1 MQHIKTC
8 LIISIFIV
16 FFGGAFGQPT
26 ISGFNPLSGPIG
38 TTVII
43 TGTNFSSLP
52 SNNFVRFGYSQATVI
67 AASATSLTVQVP
79 RGATLLPISV
89 AVNQLTAY
97 SLKAFNVTS
106 ACNAQLSF
114 SSFDSSKS
122 FLAGNGDWMISA
134 GDLDGDG
141 KTDIVYGN
149 YSTGSNM
156 CVHRNTSTPGNISM
170 EPKLD
175 YAVGNNPDDQIISD
189 FDGDSKP
196 DIIVTTVGN
205 ITYDLA
211 IFRNTS
217 TPGII
222 SFAPITE
229 LNTGVVADKLAVAD
243 LDKDGKVDLI
253 ISFLATN
260 NLGVLRNI
268 STLGNIAFASVQEFP
283 VADLAGFVS
292 TGDIDGDTKIDIV
305 ASNFYAP
312 KISIL
317 RNTSSVGAISFAATV
332 DIPVT
337 GNTIHGNA
345 VADLDGDGKL
355 DITAVYIGSSFV
367 TVVKNTSS
375 PGNISFQPATN
386 ISIAPSRSYNI
397 AIDDLDGD
405 LKPDLVFSCNYGVSS
420 GYGIAV
426 MKNISSG
433 GNILFD
439 VVQKYKVDYSSYI
452 SIVADMDN
460 DSKPDVI
467 SGMGAG
473 SMSGTGQP
481 TISVLRNR
489 LCEVVYACQASN
501 TMIMS
506 SIIGSNY
513 QWQLDTGNGF
523 NNLVNNSNYAGVNTN
538 QLQILNIQVGLLNY
552 KYHCVVDGYPTNT
565 YTIKFGNTWLG
576 TVNNVW
582 ENPANWSCGT
592 IPDIYTD
599 VIIPSGNVQL
609 NSNTSVNSLTISPG
623 ATLTVAAGI
632 NLTVIH

>member
-8 LIISIFIV
+8 LFISIFVV

-52 SNNFVRFGYSQATVI
+52 SNNFVRFGYIQATVI

-89 AVNQLTAY
+89 TVNQLTAY

-106 ACNAQLSF
+106 VCNAQLSF

-312 KISIL
+312 KIIIL
-317 RNTSSVGAISFAATV
+317 SNTISVGAI
-332 DIPVT
+332 
-337 GNTIHGNA
+337 
-345 VADLDGDGKL
+345 
-355 DITAVYIGSSFV
+355 
-367 TVVKNTSS
+367 
-375 PGNISFQPATN
+375 
-386 ISIAPSRSYNI
+386 
-397 AIDDLDGD
+397 
-405 LKPDLVFSCNYGVSS
+405 
-420 GYGIAV
+420 
-426 MKNISSG
+426 
-433 GNILFD
+433 
-439 VVQKYKVDYSSYI
+439 
-452 SIVADMDN
+452 
-460 DSKPDVI
+460 
-467 SGMGAG
+467 
-473 SMSGTGQP
+473 
-481 TISVLRNR
+481 
-489 LCEVVYACQASN
+489 
-501 TMIMS
+501 
-506 SIIGSNY
+506 
-513 QWQLDTGNGF
+513 
-523 NNLVNNSNYAGVNTN
+523 
-538 QLQILNIQVGLLNY
+538 
-552 KYHCVVDGYPTNT
+552 
-565 YTIKFGNTWLG
+565 
-576 TVNNVW
+576 
-582 ENPANWSCGT
+582 
-592 IPDIYTD
+592 
-599 VIIPSGNVQL
+599 
-609 NSNTSVNSLTISPG
+609 
-623 ATLTVAAGI
+623 
-632 NLTVIH
+632 